1 MTLSALL
8 EEVRACR
15 ACADLPM
22 GPRPV
27 LQAGAGARV
36 LIVGQA
42 PGRRAHL
49 AGRPFD
55 DPSGERLRDWL
66 GVDRTAFYDP
76 SLFALVPMGF
86 CYPGTGRAGDMAPRV
101 ECAPL
106 WRDRLLARLPGLR
119 LTLLLGRF
127 AIGWHLP
134 AERGRTIAAMLHGR
148 GVGPDAPVPLPHPS
162 PRNNRWLRNHPW
174 FEAEVLPGLKAQ
186 VRTALGTGAGDG
198 APVLPRQSDGLR
210 A

>member
-1 MTLSALL
+1 MGLEALL
-8 EEVRACR
+8 AEVRACR

-55 DPSGERLRDWL
+55 DPSGERLRGWL
-66 GVDRTAFYDP
+66 GIDRAAFYDP
-76 SLFALVPMGF
+76 SLFALVPMGL
-86 CYPGTGRAGDMAPRV
+86 CYPGTGAAGDFAPRAA
-101 ECAPL
+101 CAPL
-106 WRDRLLARLPGLR
+106 WRARVLAGMPDVRLV
-119 LTLLLGRF
+119 LLLGRH

-134 AERGRTIAAMLHGR
+134 GERSRSIAAMLAHR
-148 GVGPDAPVPLPHPS
+148 PLGPGAPVPLPHPS
-162 PRNNRWLRNHPW
+162 PRNNRWLARHPW
-174 FEAEVLPGLKAQ
+174 FEADVVPAVRVL
-186 VRTALGTGAGDG
+186 VRDALHGDASVG
-198 APVLPRQSDGLR
+198 GRR
-210 A
+210 AT